1 MLSFSDIT
9 AAHER
14 IRRVVH
20 RTPVLTSSSLDA
32 LAGNALFFKCENFQR
47 VGAFKFRG
55 AYNKLAS
62 LTAEERKRGV
72 VAFSSG
78 NHAQGVALA
87 ARLLGVSARIVMP
100 TDSPRPKM
108 EATRGYGAA
117 VVEYDRLKEDRE
129 AIGRRIAEE
138 ENRILVPPFNDE
150 FIMAGQGTIGLEM
163 AEQIGELDYA
173 FFPVGGGGLISG
185 NAVSLKHLMPTVRI
199 VGVETERAND
209 VFLSFRKGEIVT
221 ISVPDTIADGMRT
234 TAPGPLTFEVIRKM
248 VDDIV
253 LVSDAEVV
261 EAMRLIYERL
271 KIIVEPTAAVP
282 FAAVRKNE
290 LNLRSKKIGVVL
302 SGGNIDLGEFFSLL
316 RKSVR

>member
-9 AAHER
+9 AAYER

-20 RTPVLTSSSLDA
+20 RTPVLTSVSLDA
-32 LAGNALFFKCENFQR
+32 IAGNALFFKCENFQR

-62 LTAEERKRGV
+62 LTPEERKRGV

-100 TDSPRPKM
+100 TDSPSPKM
-108 EATRGYGAA
+108 EATRGYGAD
-117 VVEYDRLKEDRE
+117 VVEYDRIKEDRE

-138 ENRILVPPFNDE
+138 EGRILVPPFNDE

-163 AEQIGELDYA
+163 AEQIGELDCV

-185 NAVSLKHLMPTVRI
+185 NAVALKHLMPNVRI
-199 VGVETERAND
+199 VGVETERGND

-221 ISVPDTIADGMRT
+221 IPVPETIADGMRT
-234 TAPGPLTFEVIRKM
+234 TAPGPLTFEVIRKR

-253 LVSDAEVV
+253 LVSDSEVV
-261 EAMRLIYERL
+261 DAMRLIYERM
-271 KIIVEPTAAVP
+271 KIVVEPTAAVP
-282 FAAVRKNE
+282 FAAVLKNDR
-290 LNLRSKKIGVVL
+290 NLRGRKIGIVL
-302 SGGNIDLGEFFSLL
+302 SGGNIDLENFFSLL
-316 RKSVR
+316 HKSVR